1 LIVVTDEGEVVLL
14 AADPSQHRE
23 IGRMSAVTGKTWNH
37 HVVADGKLFVRNGEA
52 TVAFS
57 LE

>member
-1 LIVVTDEGEVVLL
+1 MTDEGEVVLL
-14 AADPSQHRE
+14 AVDPKQHRE

-37 HVVADGKLFVRNGEA
+37 HVVADGKLFVRNGESA
-52 TVAFS
+52 AAFG